1 MRYWCSSSYSRG
13 LMVYRSA
20 VRVMGSIGR
29 LGRPF
34 ESVDERLSSLAGRGE
49 SILAPGRRGGYS
61 VDMYCVE
68 VERRLRYICVDDVLI
83 GNLALGGLGNEPR
96 QVNLMHVK
104 VYTSRRTTC
113 CTHFIMYSQAELSH
127 RLKEI
132 TIKIML

>member
-68 VERRLRYICVDDVLI
+68 VERRLRYICVDDQ
-83 GNLALGGLGNEPR
+83 G
-96 QVNLMHVK
+96 
-104 VYTSRRTTC
+104 TSKSGT
-113 CTHFIMYSQAELSH
+113 L
-127 RLKEI
+127 RLEGWEMSRGK
-132 TIKIML
+132 